1 MRRPLRA
8 LPLLLA
14 GAALLSAAASAQTLL
29 IDRIVV
35 RVNDRIATM
44 MDFQRQLA
52 DRKQAIL
59 ADPGMPDPRRQELLQ
74 EAGRDVLTDMYQ
86 ELLLL
91 SRADQLGARATEAD
105 VDKALLQTRER
116 MNLQSDEQFQ
126 RALQEGGLTEEAL
139 RDRLRQN
146 ILVQEVMGREVHP
159 RLRVDEDEVRRYY
172 REHAADFTNP
182 EAVRLQDVVVLEE
195 GRDAEAV
202 EATARAVRE
211 ALAAG
216 TAAEEVVKQH
226 GAATQLVD
234 LGWVNAGDLDA
245 ELEKAAWRLQPAGV
259 TAPVRGRGGLHVVKL
274 LERRAPALRPFD
286 EVKEQ
291 IAARLEQSHL
301 GEEYQ
306 KYLHELEQRSYITLK
321 VPPEAEGF
329 TGLGADGEAPTG
341 NEGLEELA
349 PERPAT
355 PTKAGG
361 TKPATPPQ
369 QPTPPQP
376 KPAST
381 PPPG

>member
-1 MRRPLRA
+1 MRA

-14 GAALLSAAASAQTLL
+14 GAALLPAAAAFAQTLL

-91 SRADQLGARATEAD
+91 SRADQLGARATDAD
-105 VDKALLQTRER
+105 VDKALAQTRER
-116 MNLQSDEQFQ
+116 MNLQDDAQFQ
-126 RALQEGGLTEEAL
+126 RALQDGGLTEEGL

-159 RLRVDEDEVRRYY
+159 RLRVDEDEIRRYY

-182 EAVRLQDVVVLEE
+182 EGVRLQDVVVLEE
-195 GRDAEAV
+195 GRDADAV
-202 EATARAVRE
+202 AATAREVHA
-211 ALAAG
+211 ALAG
-216 TAAEEVVKQH
+216 GKAAEEVVKEH

-245 ELEKAAWRLQPAGV
+245 ELEKAAWGLQPGGV

-274 LERRAPALRPFD
+274 LERRAAAVRSFD

-291 IAARLEQSHL
+291 VAARLEQSHL
-301 GEEYQ
+301 GVEYG
-306 KYLHELEQRSYITLK
+306 KYLRELEGRSYITLK

-329 TGLGADGEAPTG
+329 TGLAAAGEAPTG

-355 PTKAGG
+355 PTKPGG
-361 TKPATPPQ
+361 AKPASPPQ
-369 QPTPPQP
+369 QQP
-376 KPAST
+376 KPAQPAAT
-381 PPPG
+381 PPPPG